1 MSQALV
7 NSVGKLPDNAD
18 QYNDDPNQPILQ
30 VSDLS
35 VSFNTPEGDVHAVN
49 GLDFSIMPGEVMAIV
64 GESGSGKTQT
74 SLAIMGLLAEN
85 GVASGEANYRGK
97 NLLAM
102 DRAQLN
108 GIRGSEIAMIFQDPG
123 TSLNPYLT
131 IGKQMT
137 EVLVRHRGMN
147 QAEANER
154 ACEML
159 HQVRLT
165 DAEQRLRQY
174 PHELSGGMQQRIMI
188 AMGLLCRPRLLI
200 ADEPT
205 TALDVTVQADINQLM
220 MDLRKQYNTAI
231 LLITHD
237 LGVVAG
243 LADNVAVIY
252 AGQMMEYAPVRDL
265 YYRPRHPYSHG
276 LVNSVPRLD
285 QRGQQQLRA
294 IPGNPPNLLD
304 MPSGCPFRD
313 RCEFAFS
320 DCTAH
325 PLLRQS
331 REDSLV
337 RCHLDALPE

>member
-1 MSQALV
+1 MSESVTDQDKSDETKSKAL
-7 NSVGKLPDNAD
+7 LE
-18 QYNDDPNQPILQ
+18 
-30 VSDLS
+30 VSNLN
-35 VSFNTPEGDVHAVN
+35 VTFNTQEGEVHAVN
-49 GLDFSIMPGEVMAIV
+49 GLDFSISPGEVLAVV
-64 GESGSGKTQT
+64 GESGSGKTQA

-85 GVASGEANYRGK
+85 GIASGKVCYQGRD
-97 NLLAM
+97 LLAM
-102 DRAQLN
+102 DRAELN
-108 GIRGSEIAMIFQDPG
+108 NIRGSEIAMIFQDPG
-123 TSLNPYLT
+123 ASLNPYLT

-137 EVLVRHRGMN
+137 EVLVQHRGMN
-147 QAEANER
+147 QLEANER

-159 HQVRLT
+159 HQVSLT
-165 DAEQRLRQY
+165 DVRQRLRQY

-220 MDLRKQYNTAI
+220 MDLRGQYDTAI

-237 LGVVAG
+237 MGVVAG
-243 LADNVAVIY
+243 LADKVAVVY
-252 AGQMMEYAPVRDL
+252 AGQMMEYAAVRDL
-265 YYRPRHPYSHG
+265 YYRPQHPYSRG
-276 LVNSVPRLD
+276 LVRSVPRLD
-285 QRGQQQLRA
+285 QSAGQVLRA

-313 RCEFAFS
+313 RCEYAFS

-331 REDSLV
+331 NHQNSLV
-337 RCHLDALPE
+337 RCHLDKLPD